1 MPIRANG
8 LFRIVLTR
16 SVHPGAS
23 INSRQIAKGGKPVDG
38 DELIYARGEL
48 SVESLQR
55 EIARFW
61 ADAAVSPELQAE
73 LDNAGLNYEASGGA
87 EFSQQIKVRAG
98 SSGADPASVIL
109 IISLAPSVNRVLK
122 DVWADIILPRIKR
135 RWGDDAIGGEQP
147 GRKK

>member
-1 MPIRANG
+1 M
-8 LFRIVLTR
+8 
-16 SVHPGAS
+16 
-23 INSRQIAKGGKPVDG
+23 DG

-61 ADAAVSPELQAE
+61 TDVAVSPELQAE
-73 LDNAGLNYEASGGA
+73 LAGAGLKYEASGDT

-98 SSGADPASVIL
+98 SSGADPASVVL
-109 IISLAPSVNRVLK
+109 IISLAPSANRVLK
-122 DVWADIILPRIKR
+122 DIWTDIILPRIKR
-135 RWGDDAIGGEQP
+135 RWGDDAIGGAQP